1 MKYRECDF
9 LLNISL
15 FYRCIISKIIIRWN
29 LIDFNVVTRVSCI
42 VLFEKFYY
50 NKINKDFWNSIS
62 RGGESDSKNFDDVI
76 SFFLL
81 SLSSPKIHFMRLQND
96 QCPINS

>member
-76 SFFLL
+76 SFFSLFLL
-81 SLSSPKIHFMRLQND
+81 QKFILWGFRM
-96 QCPINS
+96 INVQ